1 MEELSLIRPEEVD
14 QAIEWKYPNRKA
26 CHKLCNSALP
36 MLCDF
41 GQGPWS
47 CFHLCKMNTAQS
59 PYPVLNRP

>member
-36 MLCDF
+36 CSVTLGKALGLAF
-41 GQGPWS
+41 I
-47 CFHLCKMNTAQS
+47 FAK
-59 PYPVLNRP
+59 